1 MQQEQERNEVI
12 DRAMEAARALTGLE
26 IAYVSRFHD
35 GVQEI
40 ERTTT
45 APTAVGITE
54 GMVVPLQ
61 DTYCQRIVDGRMPSV
76 IHDTAANPVT
86 AALDATADAKIGA
99 YLSVPIRLHDGRLY
113 GTLCCASSTA
123 IDPLSERELELVRI
137 LAQLVAYQLDEH
149 EQQAAVLRAQQEF
162 LASVSHDLRSP
173 LHAIG
178 LLADELRDRVPDVDP
193 AESGRLIREEARRV
207 LAQVDDVLLVT
218 TQRAGALRLRVAPT
232 DLRAL
237 AAEVVETAGPAAH
250 AAGVALRLDAPEPL
264 VAEVDE
270 SRLRRALQNLVD
282 NAVKYSPDGG
292 TTRVSVGRD
301 ASTAL
306 VVVADEGIGIDA
318 EEVARLGERFFRAR
332 SAQDAGIGGTGLGL
346 ATVQAVAEA
355 HEGLLEVASDR
366 GRGSRFSLRLP
377 LRHRAR

>member
-1 MQQEQERNEVI
+1 MQPEQERNDVI
-12 DRAMEAARALTGLE
+12 ARAMEAARDLTGLE

-54 GMVVPLQ
+54 GMVVPLE

-76 IHDTAANPVT
+76 ILDTAANPVT
-86 AALDATADAKIGA
+86 AELDATAGANIGS

-113 GTLCCASSTA
+113 GTLCCASSKA

-137 LAQLVAYQLDEH
+137 LAQLVAHQLDEH
-149 EQQAAVLRAQQEF
+149 EQQAAALRAQQEF

-173 LHAIG
+173 LNAIG

-193 AESGRLIREEARRV
+193 AEAGRMIREEARRV

-218 TQRAGALRLRVAPT
+218 TQRAGALRLRIAPT

-237 AAEVVETAGPAAH
+237 AAEVVETASWAAQG
-250 AAGVALRLDAPEPL
+250 AGVALRLEAPAPL
-264 VAEVDE
+264 VAEVDAT
-270 SRLRRALQNLVD
+270 RLRRALQNLVD

-292 TTRVSVGRD
+292 TTRVRVDRD

-306 VVVADEGIGIDA
+306 VVVADEGIGIDP
-318 EEVARLGERFFRAR
+318 EEVARLGERFFRAS
-332 SAQDAGIGGTGLGL
+332 SAHEAGIGGTGLGL

-355 HEGLLEVASDR
+355 HEGLLEVASTR
-366 GRGSRFSLRLP
+366 GAGSRFALRVP
-377 LRHRAR
+377 LRHRAV